1 MDSFELIHKRTK
13 QNPVQVYVDALING
27 SPREEVTRLRFGGIN
42 VPKAVDSSPSR
53 RLDFA
58 LRNICKG
65 AIKSS
70 HKNKKSASQALANEL
85 ISASK
90 GEMESFAVGKKEE
103 LERVAK
109 SAR

>member
-1 MDSFELIHKRTK
+1 MMRIPS
-13 QNPVQVYVDALING
+13 
-27 SPREEVTRLRFGGIN
+27 SWS
-42 VPKAVDSSPSR
+42 DSSPSR

-58 LRNICKG
+58 LRNLCKG
-65 AIKSS
+65 ALKSS
-70 HKNKKSASQALANEL
+70 HKNKRSAAQCLAMEL
-85 ISASK
+85 IRASK